1 MTKLRTLAGGEAVLA
16 AGFVVL
22 WSSGFIG
29 AKLGTQNG
37 DAYSMLMWRFL
48 IATALL
54 LGWAWLRRRRRR
66 RLSARQIGVQAGIG
80 LLAQGVY
87 LLGAVKAVELGVATG
102 TAALIAALQPI
113 AAGALAGPVLGEHV
127 RPWQWLG
134 LVLGL
139 AGVTLVVGGELD
151 AGHGVAP
158 LAYALPVLGMGGL
171 VAATL
176 LERRIGAHVGVA
188 DTLTIHCAT
197 SATLFTVLATATG
210 AAAPPD
216 DPAFWPAVAWT
227 IVLSTFGG
235 YAFYWLNLERGSV
248 TRVSSLIYLTP
259 PTTMVWGM
267 LMFGETVAATA
278 VAGLGVCLAAV
289 AIVRLQPSAARSAA
303 PTSAAASLESCA
315 APSQRQKPWIAP
327 S

>member
-1 MTKLRTLAGGEAVLA
+1 MSKLRTPAGGEAVLA

-29 AKLGTQNG
+29 AKLGTQDG
-37 DAYSMLMWRFL
+37 GAYSMLMWRFL

-54 LGWAWLRRRRRR
+54 LGWAWLRRGRRP
-66 RLSARQIGVQAGIG
+66 RLSGRQIGVQAGIG

-113 AAGALAGPVLGEHV
+113 AAGALAGPVLGERV
-127 RPWQWLG
+127 QPWQWLG

-139 AGVTLVVGGELD
+139 AGVALVVGGDLG
-151 AGHGVAP
+151 AGHGAAP

-176 LERRIGAHVGVA
+176 LERRIGLHVGVA

-197 SATLFTVLATATG
+197 SAVLFTALAAATG

-248 TRVSSLIYLTP
+248 TRVSSLLYLTP

-267 LMFGETVAATA
+267 LMFGETVGAAATA
-278 VAGLGVCLAAV
+278 GLVVCLAAV

-303 PTSAAASLESCA
+303 PTSAAASLEICA
-315 APSQRQKPWIAP
+315 APSQRQKPWMAP

>member
-16 AGFVVL
+16 AGLVVL

-54 LGWAWLRRRRRR
+54 LGWAWLRRRHRR

-139 AGVTLVVGGELD
+139 GGVTLVVGGELD

-227 IVLSTFGG
+227 IVLSTLGG
-235 YAFYWLNLERGSV
+235 YAFYWLNLERGGV

-303 PTSAAASLESCA
+303 P
-315 APSQRQKPWIAP
+315 SQRQKPWIAP